1 MIEQQTTI
9 QNKLGM
15 HARAASKFVGVAQR
29 FSADITVTNGDQ
41 TANGKSI
48 MSMMILQASTGTVI
62 NIRADGEDEAP
73 ALEQI
78 IALITNLFDEAE

>member
-1 MIEQQTTI
+1 VIEQQTTI

-48 MSMMILQASTGTVI
+48 MSMMILQASKGTVI

>member
-41 TANGKSI
+41 TANGKRI
-48 MSMMILQASTGTVI
+48 MSMMILQASKGTVI
-62 NIRADGEDEAP
+62 NVRADGEDETL

>member
-1 MIEQQTTI
+1 
-9 QNKLGM
+9 M

-29 FSADITVTNGDQ
+29 FSADITVTSGDQ

-48 MSMMILQASTGTVI
+48 MSMMILQASKGTVI

>member
-48 MSMMILQASTGTVI
+48 MSKMILQASKGTVI
-62 NIRADGEDEAP
+62 NVRADGEDETL

>member
-1 MIEQQTTI
+1 VIEQQTTI

-48 MSMMILQASTGTVI
+48 MSKMILQASKGTVI
-62 NIRADGEDEAP
+62 NVRADGEDETL

>member
-1 MIEQQTTI
+1 
-9 QNKLGM
+9 M

-41 TANGKSI
+41 TANGESI
-48 MSMMILQASTGTVI
+48 MSMMILQASKGTVI